1 MRKRVFLKRIAAGLL
16 LVLAVAFGENAFFHT
31 DDGCRVE
38 THCLACRSTHVP
50 VTAAIVFSG
59 LASPLPRTDA
69 PIPQCAALP
78 RQAEIAA
85 CDSRGPPALA

>member
-1 MRKRVFLKRIAAGLL
+1 MRKAFLKRIAAWTL
-16 LVLAVAFGENAFFHT
+16 LVLATVLAENAFRHT
-31 DDGCRVE
+31 DDGCRIE
-38 THCLACRSTHVP
+38 THCLACRTAQVP
-50 VTAAIVFSG
+50 VTATVIFSG

-85 CDSRGPPALA
+85 CDSRGPPAFA